1 MLLVDRQYQ
10 YKIIAIGM
18 GQFGAK
24 MDFLGI
30 TQVLELFL
38 ILKIIF
44 YTNLLL
50 YYLLLGCGSKIQRVQ
65 GCCVNS
71 KDQNVSSLSLHGLRV
86 VLIQSWGPFCKMAS
100 AKGYMPTMAARLK
113 TNAPD

>member
-1 MLLVDRQYQ
+1 
-10 YKIIAIGM
+10 M

-44 YTNLLL
+44 YTNLIP
-50 YYLLLGCGSKIQRVQ
+50 YYLLLGCGSKIQRV
-65 GCCVNS
+65 
-71 KDQNVSSLSLHGLRV
+71 
-86 VLIQSWGPFCKMAS
+86 
-100 AKGYMPTMAARLK
+100 
-113 TNAPD
+113 